1 MTRSCAECIH
11 GLRWS
16 GAVYCQRPGLA
27 GDAHAMVRSSEC
39 QRVYGS
45 LLSRLAGTCGRRGR
59 YFAPRE
65 PREPVGLVSAWHAEC
80 GSCGH
85 VGPVVIG
92 AGDCWACAACGSEH
106 IREART

>member
-1 MTRSCAECIH
+1 MTRSCADCIH
-11 GLRWS
+11 GLRYC

-45 LLSRLAGTCGRRGR
+45 LLSRLAGTCGRRGQ
-59 YFAPRE
+59 YFR
-65 PREPVGLVSAWHAEC
+65 VSVESVRC
-80 GSCGH
+80 DGCGH
-85 VGPVVIG
+85 VGPVVL
-92 AGDCWACAACGSEH
+92 ADGDWECAACGSEH